1 MLSGELW
8 GMGHEAEA
16 VPKGVPCF
24 SGWGKFYAIGLP
36 IGPGPLPCCLSYRS
50 SSLRGLL
57 GASHEN
63 PAPPAPFG
71 DRSIC
76 EIGRH

>member
-36 IGPGPLPCCLSYRS
+36 IESAEKIMVLKGSSRS
-50 SSLRGLL
+50 
-57 GASHEN
+57 
-63 PAPPAPFG
+63 
-71 DRSIC
+71 
-76 EIGRH
+76 